1 MHFID
6 NLLNKFTMYRVV
18 LYGLTFIALCSFVV
32 SFFKIISFTP
42 AELAVSLFTII
53 VTCAVVNGVFAKLF
67 KIPANTESVF
77 ITAWILFFIIIP
89 TTLVADIYWIVGIS
103 ALAMASKY
111 LFVFRKQHLFNPAAI
126 ALVITG
132 ALGSS
137 LSFWWIA
144 TPTLLPVVAIVGFL
158 IVRKIHRFNIVIP
171 FLVVSLT
178 ILIGKG
184 LMEGVGFGA
193 LVKEFLLSWP
203 LIFFGTVML
212 TEPLTTPA
220 RKHLQV
226 AYGIVVGILFSLHFE
241 FKSIFSSPELALVLG
256 NIFSAIASPK
266 HRMVLVFKEK
276 IKLSANM
283 FEFVFTAPRHLK
295 FIPGQYAEWTL
306 FHPNPDT
313 RGNRR
318 YFTLASAPESREVAM
333 GIRLS
338 DPSSSFKKQLC
349 TLAPGDTIMTSS
361 AAGDFVLPRDTSK
374 KIVFVAGGIG
384 VTPFA
389 SIMRH
394 LLTTKEKRTI
404 TQLYSVRTCEDIA
417 YQPLFDQ
424 AEKELG
430 IVTKYIVT
438 DTTCVPKGWDTPT
451 GYISDPTVRQLV
463 PDFKERL
470 FYISGP
476 FVMVDATEK
485 LLKKMG
491 VPSSQIKTDFFPGF
505 AG

>member
-1 MHFID
+1 
-6 NLLNKFTMYRVV
+6 MYRVV
-18 LYGLTFIALCSFVV
+18 LYGLTFISAVAFILSFL
-32 SFFKIISFTP
+32 KIIAFTP
-42 AELAVSLFTII
+42 AELGVSFAVLF
-53 VTCAVVNGVFAKLF
+53 VTCASVNWIFAKLF
-67 KIPANTESVF
+67 KIPANVESVF
-77 ITAWILFFIIIP
+77 ITAYILFLILIP
-89 TTLVADIYWIVGIS
+89 TTALADIYWMVGIG
-103 ALAMASKY
+103 AIAMASKY
-111 LFVFRKQHLFNPAAI
+111 LLVFRKQHLFNPAAI
-126 ALVITG
+126 ALVISG
-132 ALGSS
+132 VLGSS
-137 LSFWWIA
+137 LSFWWVA
-144 TPTLLPVVAIVGFL
+144 TPLLLPVVALVGFL

-171 FLVVSLT
+171 FFIVALGILV
-178 ILIGKG
+178 GKG
-184 LMEGVGFGA
+184 LVAGETPGA
-193 LVKEFLLSWP
+193 LLKEFLLSWP

-220 RKHLQV
+220 RKHMQV
-226 AYGIVVGILFSLHFE
+226 LYGIVVGILFSLHFE
-241 FKSIFSSPELALVLG
+241 FKPIFSSPELALVLG

-266 HRMVLVFKEK
+266 QRMVLKFKEK

-333 GIRLS
+333 GIRIS
-338 DPSSSFKKQLC
+338 DPSSSFKKKLC

-361 AAGDFVLPRDTSK
+361 AAGDFVLPRDKNK

-394 LLTTKEKRTI
+394 LLNTKEKRTV

-476 FVMVDATEK
+476 FVMVDATQK